1 MLEVAEHPTLVD
13 RTPNGGAATHNEG
26 WLTAEAYLAWIVG
39 TSEVSLHE
47 RDNPFSQP
55 PPFVLTEEVE
65 ACTPRDNI
73 AA

>member
-13 RTPNGGAATHNEG
+13 RTPNGGATHNEG
-26 WLTAEAYLAWIVG
+26 WLTAEAYLAWIAG
-39 TSEVSLHE
+39 TSEVSFHAG
-47 RDNPFSQP
+47 DSPFSQP

-65 ACTPRDNI
+65 EFMNPSDNI